1 MNLFRLCSGTVKA
14 RLSGEIK
21 IYLFRINTHITHAS
35 DLHKYKKHDIFCTL
49 LSPAHTWKQCQW
61 WYSRNPPDKTTNE
74 NLTWKLDAHHLQLT
88 ATDVYRIKFR
98 FVFRFERLHFSYA
111 KLSFPI
117 NAADCGCAVSP
128 SHFGEI
134 WVGYRSKWKTM

>member
-1 MNLFRLCSGTVKA
+1 MHLIIINIKNMTFFVHFYHQHLHESSVSGDIVVKP
-14 RLSGEIK
+14 
-21 IYLFRINTHITHAS
+21 N
-35 DLHKYKKHDIFCTL
+35 
-49 LSPAHTWKQCQW
+49 
-61 WYSRNPPDKTTNE
+61 KTTNE

-134 WVGYRSKWKTM
+134 WVGYRSK